1 MYNKHQPGYSEKSSG
16 QVTMTV
22 GRSRLDPPLEK
33 SPLGPDHDIVMEMWG
48 QKTTRKEY
56 MFLQQWAESLK
67 NM

>member
-1 MYNKHQPGYSEKSSG
+1 MYSKHLSGYDQKKSG

-22 GRSRLDPPLEK
+22 GKARLDPPLEK

-56 MFLQQWAESLK
+56 MFFQQWAESLK
-67 NM
+67 NI